1 MPRLFFSLIFV
12 FAASIVSAAEVTDL
26 YQAQAPVASQSEEDR
41 QRLAPELLKQVV
53 IKVVG
58 DRHAV
63 GQADISALVTDAER
77 YIDQFYYQQIPNPD
91 SDAAEQQLALTL
103 EFNVEGINNALQR
116 IGLPV
121 WDKIRPE
128 TLFWVAIEYA
138 GKQQLIGEG
147 DEDSLLF
154 YIEQAAKKRGIPL
167 LLPLMDLEDQTQLT
181 FNDVATGNNTAVK
194 QASERYG
201 SSVIVSARLRGNEES
216 VEITWQA
223 LLGEEVERWSSQGDV
238 KTAIQN
244 GVDEFAD
251 RLGRRLNISFSASG
265 NTEME
270 IHVSGIEDY
279 DGYTRLMDYLGSLQV
294 VSDIKVGSLGSE
306 KLDLVLRIQ
315 AEPEKFRQLLSMG
328 RVIEPD
334 TTDDSGSQ
342 YRLLP

>member
-58 DRHAV
+58 DRHALE
-63 GQADISALVTDAER
+63 QADISALVTDAER
-77 YIDQFYYQQIPNPD
+77 YIDQFYYQQIQNPN

-103 EFNVEGINNALQR
+103 EFNAEGINNALQR

-121 WDKIRPE
+121 WDKTRPE

-201 SSVIVSARLRGNEES
+201 SSFIVSARLRGNEES
-216 VEITWQA
+216 VEISWQA
-223 LLGEEVERWSSQGDV
+223 LLGEEVERWSSQGNV
-238 KTAIQN
+238 KAAIQS
-244 GVDEFAD
+244 GVNEFAD

-315 AEPEKFRQLLSMG
+315 AEPEKFRQLLAMG

-334 TTDDSGSQ
+334 ATDDSGSQ

>member
-26 YQAQAPVASQSEEDR
+26 YQAQSSVASQSEEDR

-58 DRHAV
+58 DRRAV
-63 GQADISALVTDAER
+63 EQADISALVTDAER
-77 YIDQFYYQQIPNPD
+77 YIDQFYYQQIPSSD
-91 SDAAEQQLALTL
+91 GDAAEQQLALTL
-103 EFNVEGINNALQR
+103 EFNADGINNALQR

-216 VEITWQA
+216 VEISWQA
-223 LLGEEVERWSSQGDV
+223 LLGEEVERWSSQGNV
-238 KTAIQN
+238 KTAIQS

-270 IHVSGIEDY
+270 IHVTGIEDY
-279 DGYTRLMDYLGSLQV
+279 NGYSRLMDYLGSLQV
-294 VSDIKVGSLGSE
+294 VSDIKVGSLGGE

-315 AEPEKFRQLLSMG
+315 AEPEKFRQLLAMG
-328 RVIEPD
+328 RVIVPD
-334 TTDDSGSQ
+334 ATDDSGSQ